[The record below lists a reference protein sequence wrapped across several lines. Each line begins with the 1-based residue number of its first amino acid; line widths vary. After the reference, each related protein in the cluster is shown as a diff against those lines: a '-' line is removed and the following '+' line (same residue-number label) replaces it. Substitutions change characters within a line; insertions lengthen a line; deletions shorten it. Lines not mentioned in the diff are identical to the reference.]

1 MSELI
6 FEPDKIYEF
15 AQIDNFRVSWRL
27 KYVETVF
34 NPVNKEIRLHFYKLE
49 GIELGRGEVLS
60 SPRPNSI
67 PLRLKLCLR
76 SSSYPRGKPT
86 RMNTFSTI
94 QFVFKVTGKDLKHLN
109 QSLAIG

>member
-49 GIELGRGEVLS
+49 GIE
-60 SPRPNSI
+60 
-67 PLRLKLCLR
+67 
-76 SSSYPRGKPT
+76 
-86 RMNTFSTI
+86 
-94 QFVFKVTGKDLKHLN
+94 
-109 QSLAIG
+109 